1 MILTVLFA
9 ITSLLLGCI
18 GIYAV
23 LAQTVARK
31 TAELGIRIALGADKR
46 KIQGLVLFWGMRPVV
61 LGSSAGLAAALIVA
75 RVLRTLIFG
84 VSASDPLILIGAMA
98 VVAFIA
104 MVACYIPA
112 RKAAATEPMAALRS
126 E

>member
-1 MILTVLFA
+1 
-9 ITSLLLGCI
+9 
-18 GIYAV
+18 
-23 LAQTVARK
+23 
-31 TAELGIRIALGADKR
+31 
-46 KIQGLVLFWGMRPVV
+46 MRPVV